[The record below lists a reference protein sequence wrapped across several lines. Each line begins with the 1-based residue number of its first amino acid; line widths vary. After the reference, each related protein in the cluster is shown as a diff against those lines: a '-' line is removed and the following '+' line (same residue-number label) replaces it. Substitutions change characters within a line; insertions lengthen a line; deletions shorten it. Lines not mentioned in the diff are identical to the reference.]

1 MPKVVSGES
10 WTFSRTIIA
19 IASLFGSFLFE
30 RAFKRT
36 NLVAQYSC
44 SFEIERISC
53 IMHFSALLRYYF
65 FRVPAECRDIRACK
79 CIDGT
84 FSGPLDVSDYIVNA
98 LLYRFRSDSVFLVV
112 CHLSFP
118 SPVRL
123 PDSALHRARHLI
135 GVEDNATMHITRRT
149 ADCLNE
155 RGLTPQEPFFICIEN
170 TDELYLRQIEP
181 FA

>member
-19 IASLFGSFLFE
+19 IASLFESFLFE
-30 RAFKRT
+30 RALKRS
-36 NLVAQYSC
+36 NLIAQYSC
-44 SFEIERISC
+44 SLKIESIRG
-53 IMHFSALLRYYF
+53 IMHFSALLRYHF

-84 FSGPLDVSDYIVNA
+84 FSSSLYVPDYIVNA

-123 PDSALHRARHLI
+123 PDSALHRSRHMI
-135 GVEDNATMHITRRT
+135 GIEDNAAVHVACRT

-155 RGLTPQEPFFICIEN
+155 RGLAPQEPFFIRIEN
-170 TDELYLRQIEP
+170 TDKLYLRQIEA